1 MSNDDQLKVRQT
13 ASKKQ
18 SFKELTIVRDVI
30 FWIDLVGEGQNENA
44 IFARP
49 FNEKEAFPQKLTSNK
64 YNIKNNFHGYG
75 GKSYKCIYLK
85 NNFYLIWID
94 QITNAVWFQIFK
106 EVASNSRSQKRY
118 LDSVQE
124 PRQLSK
130 SINGNFD
137 SSFVISQKNFLYGI
151 CEINN
156 RDYLFSLNLKKTKQ
170 DIFRIKKFKNF
181 AGELSSNN
189 SVSLLSWVEW
199 DSPYMPW
206 EKNDLCFAQ
215 IDFDGKITKI
225 KKFSDNLVNA
235 KKNVSFF
242 QPYWISETLLLCSED
257 SSGWWN
263 LLFLDASKIENIF
276 IKKRVERNFVEYGVP
291 QWVSGITFF
300 SGDIKDLFCLAKKE
314 NNLVVEQY
322 KDLQFVKE
330 FSTPFTSISDFSVFE
345 KKVVLKGHG
354 SDFFGNLLEI
364 YCKKEVLSNVLEEIN
379 AEYIKIKDCS
389 KPESFWF
396 KGFEDKSTHS
406 FLYRPLVEKFR
417 KPPLFVRAH
426 SGPTSFFDGSY
437 NSEVQYWTKKGFF
450 VAEVNYGGSSGF
462 GKAYR
467 ERLNYKW
474 GIVDSYDCKAL
485 ALELLKSNLVD
496 SDKVVIFGNSAG
508 GLTALNCLLYGSIFK
523 AAICRYPVIDLKDM
537 HYNTHRFEKNY
548 LNSLV
553 GNYAKKYDDYIN
565 RSPINHIYKIKKPIL
580 LFHGKKDTV
589 ISYKQTLKIQEIL
602 IQNNKYSE
610 VIFFDNE
617 GHGFRNI
624 ENKKV
629 VMQKSQEF
637 LKNALNI

>member
-1 MSNDDQLKVRQT
+1 MSNDDQLKVSQT
-13 ASKKQ
+13 VSKKK
-18 SFKELTIVRDVI
+18 SFKELTIVRDII

-49 FNEKEAFPQKLTSNK
+49 FNEKEAFPQKLTSKK

-106 EVASNSRSQKRY
+106 EVASNYRSKKRY

-130 SINGNFD
+130 SIDGNFD
-137 SSFVISQKNFLYGI
+137 SSFVISQNFFLYGI

-170 DIFRIKKFKNF
+170 DIYRIKKFKNF
-181 AGELSSNN
+181 AGELSSNT

-215 IDFDGKITKI
+215 IDLDGEITKI
-225 KKFSDNLVNA
+225 KKFSDKLINA

-242 QPYWISETLLLCSED
+242 QPYWISETLLVCSED

-314 NNLVVEQY
+314 KNLVVEQY

-354 SDFFGNLLEI
+354 SDFLGNLLEI
-364 YCKKEVLSNVLEEIN
+364 DCKKEVLLNVFEEIN
-379 AEYIKIKDCS
+379 AECIKDCS

-406 FLYRPLVEKFR
+406 FLYKPLVEKFR

-437 NSEVQYWTKKGFF
+437 NSEVQYWTSKGFF

-485 ALELLKSNLVD
+485 ALELIQSNQVD
-496 SDKVVIFGNSAG
+496 TEKVVIFGNSAG
-508 GLTALNCLLYGSIFK
+508 GLTALNCLLYGSIFT
-523 AAICRYPVIDLKDM
+523 AAICKYPVIDLKDM
-537 HYNTHRFEKNY
+537 HRNTHRFEKDY

-553 GNYAKKYDDYIN
+553 GNYAKNHDDYIN
-565 RSPINHIYKIKKPIL
+565 RSPINYINKIEKPIL
-580 LFHGKKDTV
+580 LFHGKKDIV
-589 ISYKQTLKIQEIL
+589 ISYKQSLKIQEIL
-602 IQNNKYSE
+602 MRNNKYSE

-624 ENKKV
+624 ENKEV

-637 LKNALNI
+637 LKNTLNI

>member
-13 ASKKQ
+13 VSKKK
-18 SFKELTIVRDVI
+18 SFKELTIVRNIILWVD
-30 FWIDLVGEGQNENA
+30 FVGEDQNENA

-49 FNEKEAFPQKLTSNK
+49 FNEKEAFPQKLTSKK

-106 EVASNSRSQKRY
+106 EEESNYRIQKRY

-130 SINGNFD
+130 SIDGNFD

-170 DIFRIKKFKNF
+170 DIYRIKKFKNF
-181 AGELSSNN
+181 AGELSSNT

-199 DSPYMPW
+199 DYPYMPW

-215 IDFDGKITKI
+215 IDLDGEITKI
-225 KKFSDNLVNA
+225 KKFSDKLINA
-235 KKNVSFF
+235 KKKVSFF
-242 QPYWISETLLLCSED
+242 QPYWISETLLVCSED

-263 LLFLDASKIENIF
+263 LLFLEASKIENIF

-345 KKVVLKGHG
+345 KKVVMKGHG
-354 SDFFGNLLEI
+354 YDFLGNLLEI
-364 YCKKEVLSNVLEEIN
+364 DCKKEVLSNVFEEIN
-379 AEYIKIKDCS
+379 AEYIKDSS

-396 KGFEDKSTHS
+396 KGFEAQSTHS
-406 FLYRPLVEKFR
+406 FLYRPLVENFR
-417 KPPLFVRAH
+417 KPPLLVRAH
-426 SGPTSFFDGSY
+426 SGPTSCFDGSY
-437 NSEVQYWTKKGFF
+437 NSEVQYWTSKGFF
-450 VAEVNYGGSSGF
+450 VAEVNYGGSSGY

-467 ERLNYKW
+467 ERLNHKW
-474 GIVDSYDCKAL
+474 GIVDSYDCNAL
-485 ALELLKSNLVD
+485 ALELIKSKKVD
-496 SDKVVIFGNSAG
+496 SEKVVIFGNSAG
-508 GLTALNCLLYGSIFK
+508 GLTAMNCLLYGSIFK
-523 AAICRYPVIDLKDM
+523 AAICKYPVIDLKDM
-537 HYNTHRFEKNY
+537 HYNTHRFEKDY

-553 GNYAKKYDDYIN
+553 GDYAKNHDDYIN
-565 RSPINHIYKIKKPIL
+565 RSPINHIKNIKKPIL

-589 ISYKQTLKIQEIL
+589 ISYKQTLRIQETL

-624 ENKKV
+624 ENREV

>member
-1 MSNDDQLKVRQT
+1 MSNDEQLKVKQT
-13 ASKKQ
+13 VSKKK
-18 SFKELTIVRDVI
+18 SFKELTIVRDII

-49 FNEKEAFPQKLTSNK
+49 FNEKEAFPQKLTSKK
-64 YNIKNNFHGYG
+64 YNIKSNFHGYG

-106 EVASNSRSQKRY
+106 ELASNYRSQKRY
-118 LDSVQE
+118 LDSVQK

-130 SINGNFD
+130 SIDGNFD
-137 SSFVISQKNFLYGI
+137 SSFVISQNNFLYGI

-170 DIFRIKKFKNF
+170 DVYRIKKFKNF
-181 AGELSSNN
+181 AGELSSNT

-215 IDFDGKITKI
+215 FDLNGEITKI
-225 KKFSDNLVNA
+225 KKFSDKLINA

-242 QPYWISETLLLCSED
+242 QPYWISETLLVCSED

-263 LLFLDASKIENIF
+263 LLFLDASKIENIC
-276 IKKRVERNFVEYGVP
+276 IKKRIERNFVEYGVP

-300 SGDIKDLFCLAKKE
+300 SGNLKNLFCLAKKE
-314 NNLVVEQY
+314 NSLIMEQY
-322 KDLQFVKE
+322 KDLVFVKE
-330 FSTPFTSISDFSVFE
+330 FSTPFTSISDFSVFD
-345 KKVVLKGHG
+345 KKVVLKGYG
-354 SDFFGNLLEI
+354 PDFLGNLLEI
-364 YCKKEVLSNVLEEIN
+364 DCSEQVLSNIFEELN
-379 AEYIKIKDCS
+379 AEYIKDCS

-396 KGFEDKSTHS
+396 KGFEDKSTHC
-406 FLYRPLVEKFR
+406 FLYRPLVENFR
-417 KPPLFVRAH
+417 KPPLLVRAH
-426 SGPTSFFDGSY
+426 SGPTSCFDGSY
-437 NSEVQYWTKKGFF
+437 NSEVQYWTSKGFF

-485 ALELLKSNLVD
+485 ALEMIKSNQVD
-496 SDKVVIFGNSAG
+496 SEKVVIFGNSAG

-523 AAICRYPVIDLKDM
+523 AAICKYPVIDLKDM
-537 HYNTHRFEKNY
+537 HYNTHRFEKDY

-553 GNYAKKYDDYIN
+553 GNYSKDHDDYIN
-565 RSPINHIYKIKKPIL
+565 RSPINHINKIKKPIL

-589 ISYKQTLKIQEIL
+589 ISYKQTLKIKEIL

-624 ENKKV
+624 ENKEV
-629 VMQKSQEF
+629 VMEKSQEF

>member
-13 ASKKQ
+13 VSKKK
-18 SFKELTIVRDVI
+18 SFKELTIVRDII

-49 FNEKEAFPQKLTSNK
+49 FNEKEAFPQKLTSKK

-106 EVASNSRSQKRY
+106 EVASNYRSQKRY

-130 SINGNFD
+130 SIDGNFD

-170 DIFRIKKFKNF
+170 DIYRIKKFKNF
-181 AGELSSNN
+181 AGELSSNT

-215 IDFDGKITKI
+215 IDLDGEITKI
-225 KKFSDNLVNA
+225 KKFSDKLINA

-242 QPYWISETLLLCSED
+242 QPYWISETLLVCSED

-300 SGDIKDLFCLAKKE
+300 SGDIKDLLCLAKKE

-345 KKVVLKGHG
+345 KKVVMKGHG
-354 SDFFGNLLEI
+354 YDFLGNLLEI
-364 YCKKEVLSNVLEEIN
+364 DCKKEVLSNVFEEIN
-379 AEYIKIKDCS
+379 AEYIKDSS

-396 KGFEDKSTHS
+396 KGFEAQSTHS
-406 FLYRPLVEKFR
+406 FLYRPLVENFR
-417 KPPLFVRAH
+417 KPPLLVRAH
-426 SGPTSFFDGSY
+426 SGPTSCFDGSY
-437 NSEVQYWTKKGFF
+437 NSEVQYWTSKGFF
-450 VAEVNYGGSSGF
+450 VAEVNYGGSSGY

-467 ERLNYKW
+467 ERLNHKW
-474 GIVDSYDCKAL
+474 GIVDSYDCNAL
-485 ALELLKSNLVD
+485 ALELIKSKKVD
-496 SDKVVIFGNSAG
+496 SEKVVIFGNSAG

-523 AAICRYPVIDLKDM
+523 AAICKYPVIDLKDM
-537 HYNTHRFEKNY
+537 HYNTHRFEKDY

-553 GNYAKKYDDYIN
+553 GDYAKNHDDYIN
-565 RSPINHIYKIKKPIL
+565 RSPISHINNIKKPIL

-589 ISYKQTLKIQEIL
+589 ISYKQTLRIQETL

-624 ENKKV
+624 ENREV

>member
-13 ASKKQ
+13 VSKKK
-18 SFKELTIVRDVI
+18 SFKELTIVRNII
-30 FWIDLVGEGQNENA
+30 FWVDFVGEDQNENA

-49 FNEKEAFPQKLTSNK
+49 FNEKEAFPQKLTSKK

-106 EVASNSRSQKRY
+106 EEESNYRIQKRY

-130 SINGNFD
+130 SIDGNFD

-170 DIFRIKKFKNF
+170 DIYRIKKFKNF
-181 AGELSSNN
+181 AGELSSNT

-199 DSPYMPW
+199 DYPYMPW

-215 IDFDGKITKI
+215 IDLDGEITKI
-225 KKFSDNLVNA
+225 KKFSDKLINA
-235 KKNVSFF
+235 KKKVSFF
-242 QPYWISETLLLCSED
+242 QPYWISETLLVCSED

-263 LLFLDASKIENIF
+263 LLFLEASKIENIF

-345 KKVVLKGHG
+345 KKVVMKGHG
-354 SDFFGNLLEI
+354 YDFLGNLLEI
-364 YCKKEVLSNVLEEIN
+364 DCKKEVLSNVFEEIN
-379 AEYIKIKDCS
+379 AEYIKDSS

-396 KGFEDKSTHS
+396 KGFEAQSTHS
-406 FLYRPLVEKFR
+406 FLYRPLVENFR
-417 KPPLFVRAH
+417 KPPLLVRAH
-426 SGPTSFFDGSY
+426 SGPTSCFDGSY
-437 NSEVQYWTKKGFF
+437 NSEVQYWTSKGFF
-450 VAEVNYGGSSGF
+450 VAEVNYGGSSGY
-462 GKAYR
+462 GKAYI
-467 ERLNYKW
+467 ERLNHKW
-474 GIVDSYDCKAL
+474 GIVDSYDCNAL
-485 ALELLKSNLVD
+485 ALELIKSKKVD
-496 SDKVVIFGNSAG
+496 SEKVVIFGNSAG

-523 AAICRYPVIDLKDM
+523 AAICKYPVIDLKDM
-537 HYNTHRFEKNY
+537 HYNTHRFEKDY

-553 GNYAKKYDDYIN
+553 GDYAKNYDDYIN
-565 RSPINHIYKIKKPIL
+565 RSPISHINNIKKPIL

-589 ISYKQTLKIQEIL
+589 ISYKQTLRIQETL

-624 ENKKV
+624 ENREV

>member
-1 MSNDDQLKVRQT
+1 MSNDDQLKVRKT
-13 ASKKQ
+13 VSKKK
-18 SFKELTIVRDVI
+18 SYKELTIVRDII

-49 FNEKEAFPQKLTSNK
+49 FNEKEAFPQQLTSKK
-64 YNIKNNFHGYG
+64 YYIKNNFHGYG

-94 QITNAVWFQIFK
+94 QITNALWFQIFK
-106 EVASNSRSQKRY
+106 EVASNYKSQKRY

-130 SINGNFD
+130 SIDGNFD

-151 CEINN
+151 CEIKN

-170 DIFRIKKFKNF
+170 DIYRIKKFKNF
-181 AGELSSNN
+181 AGELSSNT

-199 DSPYMPW
+199 DYPFMPW

-215 IDFDGKITKI
+215 IDLNGEITKI
-225 KKFSDNLVNA
+225 KKFSDKLINA
-235 KKNVSFF
+235 NKNVSFF
-242 QPYWISETLLLCSED
+242 QPYWIGETLLVCSED

-263 LLFLDASKIENIF
+263 LLFLDASKIENII
-276 IKKRVERNFVEYGVP
+276 IKKRVKRNFVEYGVP

-300 SGDIKDLFCLAKKE
+300 SGDIKDLLCLAKKE

-354 SDFFGNLLEI
+354 SDFLGNLLEI
-364 YCKKEVLSNVLEEIN
+364 DCKKELLSNVFEEIN
-379 AEYIKIKDCS
+379 AEYVKDYS

-417 KPPLFVRAH
+417 NPPLFVRAH

-437 NSEVQYWTKKGFF
+437 NPEVQYWTSKGFF

-485 ALELLKSNLVD
+485 ALELIKSNQVD
-496 SDKVVIFGNSAG
+496 SKKVVIFGNSAG
-508 GLTALNCLLYGSIFK
+508 GLTALNCLLYGSIFA
-523 AAICRYPVIDLKDM
+523 AAICKYPVIDLKDM
-537 HYNTHRFEKNY
+537 HYNTHRFEKDY

-553 GNYAKKYDDYIN
+553 GNYEKKYNDYIN
-565 RSPINHIYKIKKPIL
+565 RSPINNINKIKKPIL
-580 LFHGKKDTV
+580 LFHGKKDKV

-624 ENKKV
+624 ENKEV

>member
-13 ASKKQ
+13 VSKKK
-18 SFKELTIVRDVI
+18 SFKELTIVRNIILWVD
-30 FWIDLVGEGQNENA
+30 FVGEDQNENA

-49 FNEKEAFPQKLTSNK
+49 FNEKEAFPQKLTSKK

-106 EVASNSRSQKRY
+106 EEESNYRIQKRY

-130 SINGNFD
+130 SIDGNFD

-170 DIFRIKKFKNF
+170 DIYRIKKFKNF
-181 AGELSSNN
+181 AGELSSNT

-199 DSPYMPW
+199 DYPYMTW

-215 IDFDGKITKI
+215 IDLDGEITKI
-225 KKFSDNLVNA
+225 KKFSDKLINA
-235 KKNVSFF
+235 KKKVSFF
-242 QPYWISETLLLCSED
+242 QPYWISETLLVCSED

-263 LLFLDASKIENIF
+263 LLFLEASKIENIF

-345 KKVVLKGHG
+345 KKVVMKGHG
-354 SDFFGNLLEI
+354 YDFLGNLLEI
-364 YCKKEVLSNVLEEIN
+364 DCKKEVLSNVFEEIN
-379 AEYIKIKDCS
+379 AEYIKDSS

-396 KGFEDKSTHS
+396 KGFEAQSTHS
-406 FLYRPLVEKFR
+406 FLYRPLVENFR
-417 KPPLFVRAH
+417 KPPLLVRAH
-426 SGPTSFFDGSY
+426 SGPTSCFDGSY
-437 NSEVQYWTKKGFF
+437 NSEVQYWTSKGFF
-450 VAEVNYGGSSGF
+450 VAEVNYGGSSGY

-467 ERLNYKW
+467 ERLNHKW
-474 GIVDSYDCKAL
+474 GIVDSYDCNAL
-485 ALELLKSNLVD
+485 ALELIKSKKVD
-496 SDKVVIFGNSAG
+496 SEKVVIFGNSAG

-523 AAICRYPVIDLKDM
+523 AAICKYPVIDLKDM
-537 HYNTHRFEKNY
+537 HYNTHRFEKDY

-553 GNYAKKYDDYIN
+553 GDYAKNHDDYIN
-565 RSPINHIYKIKKPIL
+565 RSPISHINNIKKPIL

-589 ISYKQTLKIQEIL
+589 ISYKQTLRIQETL

-624 ENKKV
+624 ENREV
-629 VMQKSQEF
+629 VMQKSQKF